1 MADIRAI
8 IFDKDGTLFDF
19 EATWGA
25 WARSLLLD
33 LAAGDASRAAALGEA
48 IGYDFAHG
56 RFDPAS
62 PVIAGTPGEIADAL
76 LPHVPGASPLTLVA
90 RMNALAATA
99 PQVEAVPLAPLLA
112 ALRTRG
118 LRLGLATND
127 AEGPARAHLDAAGVL
142 GMFDF
147 VAGFDSGH
155 GAKPG
160 PGQLLA
166 FAEAMGLHPAEVAM
180 VGDSRHDL
188 HAARAARMTAIAV
201 LSGLALAPD
210 LQPFADAVL
219 PDIGHLPD
227 WLAGQGGAARVAETA
242 A

>member
-1 MADIRAI
+1 MAEIRAI

-25 WARSLLLD
+25 WARSLMLD
-33 LAAGDASRAAALGEA
+33 LAAGDTGRAETLGEA
-48 IGYDFAHG
+48 IGFDMARG

-62 PVIAGTPGEIADAL
+62 PVIAGTPGEIAQAL

-90 RMNALAATA
+90 RMNALAAVA
-99 PQVEAVPLAPLLA
+99 PQAEAVPLAPLLA
-112 ALRTRG
+112 ALRGHG

-127 AEGPARAHLDAAGVL
+127 AEGPARAHLEGAGVL
-142 GMFDF
+142 EMFDF

-155 GAKPG
+155 GAKPA

-166 FAEAMGLHPAEVAM
+166 FADAMGLAPAEVAM

-201 LSGLALAPD
+201 LSGLAGAAE

-219 PDIGHLPD
+219 PDIGHLPG
-227 WLAGQGGAARVAETA
+227 WLAARGGPARVAESA